1 MIAIPRSFKDA
12 TYESFKLML
21 CKFSI
26 YLMLKP
32 AKTPNHS
39 ESLATIAKAI
49 YSSTAT
55 EAADLDACINS
66 LVPAN

>member
-1 MIAIPRSFKDA
+1 
-12 TYESFKLML
+12 ML

-55 EAADLDACINS
+55 EAADLDARINS

>member
-1 MIAIPRSFKDA
+1 MP
-12 TYESFKLML
+12 

-32 AKTPNHS
+32 AKAPNHS
-39 ESLATIAKAI
+39 ESLASIKEAI
-49 YSSTAT
+49 YSSPAT

>member
-1 MIAIPRSFKDA
+1 
-12 TYESFKLML
+12 ML

-39 ESLATIAKAI
+39 ESLASIEEAI
-49 YSSTAT
+49 YISPAT